1 MDMMENTWSSNGLS
15 VANVKVTSVLA
26 AIVLLLVIGLF
37 HVWVRIEVTQC
48 GYDVS
53 RLEKEIRQAEYDQ
66 KSLTVSIAQ
75 LTNPRHIEKVAITRL
90 GLRAPR
96 AEQVITVR

>member
-1 MDMMENTWSSNGLS
+1 MMENTWPSAGLS
-15 VANVKVTSVLA
+15 IANVKVTSVLA

-75 LTNPRHIEKVAITRL
+75 LTNPRYIEKIATTRL

>member
-1 MDMMENTWSSNGLS
+1 MENTWTAGGLS

-26 AIVLLLVIGLF
+26 AIVLLLVVGLF

-48 GYDVS
+48 EYDVS
-53 RLEKEIRQAEYDQ
+53 RLEKQIRQAEYEQ

-75 LTNPRHIEKVAITRL
+75 LTNPRYIEKIATTRL

-96 AEQVITVR
+96 AEQVITVQ